1 MIDLLHAKP
10 RRTVEIPTERGP
22 EGAVVQPPAATAPP
36 VALNPTALAL
46 WELCDGQ
53 TAVEEMVAAVCT
65 LFELDPV
72 QARVDVEAALQDMM
86 AAGVIR

>member
-1 MIDLLHAKP
+1 VDLP
-10 RRTVEIPTERGP
+10 SERSRG
-22 EGAVVQPPAATAPP
+22 GAVVQPPTEGPP

-53 TAVEEMVAAVCT
+53 TAVEEMVAAVCA
-65 LFELDPV
+65 LFELEPGR
-72 QARVDVEAALQDMM
+72 ALTDVETALEDMR